1 MVLTSYELRSSDKIP
16 NTRTCVFFLS
26 LPEPSKNTSLFIFI
40 LFLIFFL
47 FLRVRRLGCDA
58 VTIVCG
64 VACDGRKLDS
74 EKLFAAWWLTAHLK
88 AGVWWFL
95 DVRLG
100 WGTWG

>member
-1 MVLTSYELRSSDKIP
+1 MSSDPAIKSQTQGP
-16 NTRTCVFFLS
+16 VFSFFL
-26 LPEPSKNTSLFIFI
+26 
-40 LFLIFFL
+40 FLNQAKTRIFFLL

-64 VACDGRKLDS
+64 VVCDGGKLDS
-74 EKLFAAWWLTAHLK
+74 EKLFAAWWLTAHLE

-100 WGTWG
+100 WATRG